1 MLAEPTCY
9 KRKCKHYLGVKWFA
23 AEESSENNICKA
35 FPDGI
40 PQEIAYGT
48 NQHLKPLPDQG
59 NDIVY
64 EKEQP
69 LR

>member
-1 MLAEPTCY
+1 MLTEPTCY
-9 KRKCKHYLGVKWFA
+9 TRKCKHYLGVKWYGD
-23 AEESSENNICKA
+23 EESSENNICKA

-48 NQHLKPLPDQG
+48 NQHLTPLFGQT
-59 NDIVY
+59 NEIVY